1 MPVVPI
7 VQPMPAAVPAPP
19 VPTFVYPQQPVI
31 VPLSPNDPVQ
41 DFYFSYPQGVPILG
55 HRKSYVNQVHGGC
68 PASQLVKDGYGNY
81 YCQPTASLRR
91 LRRELEQNGANLL
104 NQGQS
109 PHAML
114 FDLLVMLSE
123 L

>member
-1 MPVVPI
+1 M
-7 VQPMPAAVPAPP
+7 
-19 VPTFVYPQQPVI
+19 
-31 VPLSPNDPVQ
+31 Q
-41 DFYFSYPQGVPILG
+41 DFYFSYPQGVPSYPLG
-55 HRKSYVNQVHGGC
+55 QRKSYVNQMHGGC
-68 PASQLVKDGYGNY
+68 PASQLLKDAYGNY
-81 YCQPTASLRR
+81 YCRPTAAVRR
-91 LRRELEQNGANLL
+91 LRRELQRSGANLL